1 MPYERPTLTNLRSG
15 VAQDVAAALDG
26 ADPLLRFSN
35 LNIMGT
41 AQAGLANLH
50 YGYLDWISL
59 QSNPFTA
66 TDEYL
71 EGWAGLIG
79 VIRIGA
85 TSASGSVTFSGTA
98 GAIIPAGTA
107 LVSGDGTAFTT
118 TAAGAVATGATSV
131 VVAATAN
138 ADVTG
143 LTGAFGNV
151 AVGVVMTIGQV
162 IAGIQ
167 STGAVSTAFTGGA
180 DIETN
185 DSLRSRMLYEFQNPP
200 QGGAQSDY
208 IEWAK
213 DVPGV
218 TRAWCARNGYGA
230 GTVVVYSM
238 LDVVRAANGGFPQ
251 GTNGVSADEPRA
263 TAAAGDQLLV
273 ADYIYDLQPV
283 TALVYSVAP
292 AQNPIPFTIHGIPAV
307 AQSAISTA
315 IAGVFLL
322 SGVPGG
328 TVPLAYIWSAIAA
341 VSGVSD
347 FVITSPAVDIAN
359 PAGALPTVGAITF
372 T

>member
-1 MPYERPTLTNLRSG
+1 MPYQRPTLTSLRSDI
-15 VAQDVAAALDG
+15 AQDIAASLDG

-41 AQAGLANLH
+41 AQAGLASLH

-85 TSASGSVTFSGTA
+85 TSASGFVTFSGTA

-118 TAAGAVATGATSV
+118 TAAAAVGAGGTV

-138 ADVTG
+138 ADTTG

-151 AVGVVMTIGQV
+151 AAGVVMTIAQV

-180 DIETN
+180 DIEKD

-251 GTNGVSADEPRA
+251 GANGVAADEPRA
-263 TAAAGDQLLV
+263 TAATGDQLLV
-273 ADYIYDLQPV
+273 ANSIYDVQPV

-292 AQNPIPFTIHGIPAV
+292 TKNPVPFTIKGIPV
-307 AQSAISTA
+307 AAQAAIAPA

-322 SGVPGG
+322 SGTPGG
-328 TVPLAYIWSAIAA
+328 SVPVALIWSAIAA

-347 FVITSPAVDIAN
+347 FVITSPAVDIAS
-359 PAGALPTVGAITF
+359 PAGALPTVGTITF